1 MQTLDLQH
9 FNLRPWVWKEKSQK
23 ILTPKSSFMNT
34 SLRPFILYKIE
45 SKLRATY
52 VQIYSYS
59 LNYYSM
65 SLGEQAPTTNIPI
78 NLPRKNHHVGQHD
91 NYQRFE
97 TAIPRDHPVFASKEG
112 SHSLPQKGAAA
123 SLLAANRW
131 WSSLPNRRNRRKK
144 KRKKIKVA
152 QTAVHLF
159 LYQGGKLRS
168 TAREQAVYAFYAS
181 DRRLGGIYNSI
192 SRARDSTICVCPCGW
207 KLIQGYRFLSLPAQR
222 QKLASA
228 RAWTGGDLS
237 ANYNVPFVSSAFL
250 VQRIHFFCPLREPV
264 HRRAVFL
271 FFYRW

>member
-9 FNLRPWVWKEKSQK
+9 FNLRPWVWKKKNQK

-65 SLGEQAPTTNIPI
+65 SLGEQAPITNIPI

-144 KRKKIKVA
+144 KRKKLKSLKRPYTCFSTREENYGPRRESRPFMPFTPLI
-152 QTAVHLF
+152 AV
-159 LYQGGKLRS
+159 
-168 TAREQAVYAFYAS
+168 
-181 DRRLGGIYNSI
+181 
-192 SRARDSTICVCPCGW
+192 
-207 KLIQGYRFLSLPAQR
+207 
-222 QKLASA
+222 
-228 RAWTGGDLS
+228 
-237 ANYNVPFVSSAFL
+237 
-250 VQRIHFFCPLREPV
+250 
-264 HRRAVFL
+264 
-271 FFYRW
+271 

>member
-9 FNLRPWVWKEKSQK
+9 FNLRPWKKKSQK

-97 TAIPRDHPVFASKEG
+97 TAISRDHPVFASKEG

-181 DRRLGGIYNSI
+181 DRRLGGVYNSI

-271 FFYRW
+271 FFCRW

>member
-144 KRKKIKVA
+144 KKKK
-152 QTAVHLF
+152 
-159 LYQGGKLRS
+159 
-168 TAREQAVYAFYAS
+168 
-181 DRRLGGIYNSI
+181 N
-192 SRARDSTICVCPCGW
+192 
-207 KLIQGYRFLSLPAQR
+207 
-222 QKLASA
+222 
-228 RAWTGGDLS
+228 
-237 ANYNVPFVSSAFL
+237 
-250 VQRIHFFCPLREPV
+250 
-264 HRRAVFL
+264 
-271 FFYRW
+271 